1 MPIHEMPWG
10 GIGGWF
16 MMILWWVLIIAAIIF
31 LVTWITKQTSGGS
44 KERSARGEISKKE
57 FEEKKRDIA

>member
-1 MPIHEMPWG
+1 
-10 GIGGWF
+10 